1 MKTVLAIRHVYFEG
15 LGIFEALLTDL
26 DFNIE
31 YIDATTFN
39 FDSVDPL
46 DTDFLVVL
54 GAPVGAFEEE
64 TYPFLKQ
71 ELGFIEKRL
80 KANKPLLGICLGA
93 QLIARLLGAK
103 VYSVGEKEIGFGV
116 MQIHDTPSNP
126 VSKLKDIPVLHWHG
140 DQFDIPKGCISL
152 AATEICPNQAFAFGN
167 NVLAL
172 QFHMEANP
180 ANIEQWLVGHAC
192 ELNAAKIDI
201 QKIRYDAAKYGDALT
216 AAAEYVFLNW
226 LASTDL
232 QL

>member
-15 LGIFEALLTDL
+15 LGIFKALLTDL

-39 FDSVDPL
+39 FDSIDPL

-71 ELGFIEKRL
+71 ELAFIEKRL

-116 MQIHDTPSNP
+116 MKIHDTPSNP

-216 AAAEYVFLNW
+216 AAAKDVFLNW

-232 QL
+232 QI

>member
-64 TYPFLKQ
+64 TYPFIKQ
-71 ELGFIEKRL
+71 ELAFIGKRL

-93 QLIARLLGAK
+93 QFIARLLGAK

-152 AATEICPNQAFAFGN
+152 AATEICSNQAFAFGN

-180 ANIEQWLVGHAC
+180 ANLEQWLVGHAC
-192 ELNAAKIDI
+192 ELSAAKIDI

-216 AAAEYVFLNW
+216 AAAKDVFLNW
-226 LASTDL
+226 LDSTDL